1 MHQMISDAEM
11 DQFFDATTEDGNS
24 AFSTVDNDSIAGASS
39 ADESMSGSSDNRG
52 DPIGGPWFVDDD
64 ETMSQE
70 ETASAS
76 ERDVPKM
83 EPFLAAA
90 SDTMSDLRSQI
101 SVWYVHEQGSRT
113 QPADID
119 PPTILVGHLVTGR
132 DDMIVG
138 DVLYRTPSDDL
149 RFSFPQIQGRL
160 WGREE
165 RASKLLSVEV
175 IIWFP
180 KPLNIPD
187 DFDVPGTYDD
197 LVAMSPTER
206 SIWAHDALT
215 ARAREDLI
223 EMAALLEAL
232 TI

>member
-1 MHQMISDAEM
+1 
-11 DQFFDATTEDGNS
+11 
-24 AFSTVDNDSIAGASS
+24 
-39 ADESMSGSSDNRG
+39 
-52 DPIGGPWFVDDD
+52 
-64 ETMSQE
+64 
-70 ETASAS
+70 
-76 ERDVPKM
+76 
-83 EPFLAAA
+83 
-90 SDTMSDLRSQI
+90 MSDLRSQI

-175 IIWFP
+175 IMVRYPHIC
-180 KPLNIPD
+180 PL
-187 DFDVPGTYDD
+187 
-197 LVAMSPTER
+197 STEYTDTD
-206 SIWAHDALT
+206 SVVSKT
-215 ARAREDLI
+215 AEHSRRFRRPRNL
-223 EMAALLEAL
+223 
-232 TI
+232 